1 MPQNH
6 MVYNFGAFSILRERH
21 VTRGD
26 SMILTFHVSPT
37 IYNSNERSQPA
48 RQQPMTQTIQ
58 IPASMAGHQLVALQM
73 PDGRQQIFAL
83 QGNQTLQMIQ
93 TPAGLQQVII

>member
-1 MPQNH
+1 
-6 MVYNFGAFSILRERH
+6 
-21 VTRGD
+21 
-26 SMILTFHVSPT
+26 
-37 IYNSNERSQPA
+37 
-48 RQQPMTQTIQ
+48 MTQTIQ

-93 TPAGLQQVII
+93 TPAGLQQVIT

>member
-1 MPQNH
+1 MSLFK
-6 MVYNFGAFSILRERH
+6 MGTFSLTKIAFFISFFQR
-21 VTRGD
+21 TNP
-26 SMILTFHVSPT
+26 M
-37 IYNSNERSQPA
+37 YNSNMRSQPA

-93 TPAGLQQVII
+93 TPAGLQQVNI

>member
-1 MPQNH
+1 
-6 MVYNFGAFSILRERH
+6 MVTFFRLKSVFILYIIFQR
-21 VTRGD
+21 TNT
-26 SMILTFHVSPT
+26 M
-37 IYNSNERSQPA
+37 YNSNMRSQPA

>member
-1 MPQNH
+1 
-6 MVYNFGAFSILRERH
+6 
-21 VTRGD
+21 
-26 SMILTFHVSPT
+26 
-37 IYNSNERSQPA
+37 
-48 RQQPMTQTIQ
+48 MTQTIQ

-93 TPAGLQQVII
+93 TPAGLQQVNIEHPSICGWKIREIEKNSFRFNKLFNKALVSK

>member
-1 MPQNH
+1 
-6 MVYNFGAFSILRERH
+6 
-21 VTRGD
+21 
-26 SMILTFHVSPT
+26 
-37 IYNSNERSQPA
+37 
-48 RQQPMTQTIQ
+48 MTQTIQ

-93 TPAGLQQVII
+93 TPAGLQQVNVIIDYVITDDVIMIMS

>member
-1 MPQNH
+1 
-6 MVYNFGAFSILRERH
+6 
-21 VTRGD
+21 
-26 SMILTFHVSPT
+26 
-37 IYNSNERSQPA
+37 
-48 RQQPMTQTIQ
+48 MTQTIQ

-93 TPAGLQQVII
+93 TPAGLQQVNSRSQSQFRPISRNHTRYIGGVRIGLFVILV

>member
-1 MPQNH
+1 MSCT
-6 MVYNFGAFSILRERH
+6 VL
-21 VTRGD
+21 
-26 SMILTFHVSPT
+26 
-37 IYNSNERSQPA
+37 IYYYHSNERSQPA

-93 TPAGLQQVII
+93 TPAGLQQVN

>member
-1 MPQNH
+1 MIWYRNILND
-6 MVYNFGAFSILRERH
+6 VFFICYN
-21 VTRGD
+21 
-26 SMILTFHVSPT
+26 
-37 IYNSNERSQPA
+37 NSNVRSQPA

-93 TPAGLQQVII
+93 TPAGLQQVITWK

>member
-1 MPQNH
+1 M
-6 MVYNFGAFSILRERH
+6 
-21 VTRGD
+21 
-26 SMILTFHVSPT
+26 
-37 IYNSNERSQPA
+37 YNSNMRSQPA

-93 TPAGLQQVII
+93 TPAGLQQVIKNIGGTKLDSNHYSCFPRTL

>member
-1 MPQNH
+1 MSCT
-6 MVYNFGAFSILRERH
+6 VLIYY
-21 VTRGD
+21 
-26 SMILTFHVSPT
+26 
-37 IYNSNERSQPA
+37 YNSNERSQPA

-93 TPAGLQQVII
+93 TPAGLQQVNWSSLTDFKKSHWIYIGVMRIDLFVILV